1 MCYSVRLSRC
11 GYPDRVTHFHC
22 GASYCGDDPMSE
34 HRRTDD
40 SGLACERAQRNV
52 IGRIL
57 FFGGIRETLHAH
69 HEADY
74 EGSFSEVL
82 SVDCCFVA
90 YLYFPYCDVWTADLP
105 REMGPLCEDLCKQRA
120 VWKAGAASPAIWT

>member
-1 MCYSVRLSRC
+1 MDIPIELRISIAAPATAVTILCRNIAGRMILALHASVPREMRLVVF
-11 GYPDRVTHFHC
+11 YF
-22 GASYCGDDPMSE
+22 
-34 HRRTDD
+34 
-40 SGLACERAQRNV
+40 LA
-52 IGRIL
+52 
-57 FFGGIRETLHAH
+57 GIRETLHAH

-105 REMGPLCEDLCKQRA
+105 REMGPLCEDMCKQRA